1 MQTLWRILLAVLPF
15 CAALPAVAATPVE
28 LSASCERA
36 AEDAS
41 RRTGVPVSVLKAIA
55 LNESGRKVGAGFGP
69 WPWTVNMEGAGHWF
83 DTLDEARA
91 YVYQEFKRGARSF
104 DVGCFQINYKWHN
117 ENFSSIDE
125 MFDPMSSAVYAAKF
139 LAELY
144 AESGSWN
151 TAAGAY
157 HSRTKEFADRYAA
170 RFATLRQR
178 FAAQD
183 GMPLPPGGSSAPGD
197 GIPEIPDIVM
207 AMNGPERPPRVNTYP
222 LLQRKEDVAP
232 PPLGAAAGASLFA
245 AALTRAGVE

>member
-1 MQTLWRILLAVLPF
+1 MQTLWRLVLALLSLVA
-15 CAALPAVAATPVE
+15 CLPAAAATPAE

-36 AEDAS
+36 AEEAS
-41 RRTGVPVSVLKAIA
+41 RRTGVPVSVLKAIT
-55 LNESGRKVGAGFGP
+55 LNETGRKVGTGFGP

-83 DTLDEARA
+83 DTPDAARA

-104 DVGCFQINYKWHN
+104 DVGCFQVNYKWHK

-125 MFDPMSSAVYAAKF
+125 MFDPMSNAVYAARF

-144 AESGSWN
+144 AESGSWT

-170 RFATLRQR
+170 RFATLRAR

-183 GMPLPPGGSSAPGD
+183 GMPLPPGGSATLPGD
-197 GIPEIPDIVM
+197 IPEIPDIVQ

-222 LLQRKEDVAP
+222 LLQRGDAAP
-232 PPLGAAAGASLFA
+232 PPLGAAPGASLFA